1 MKVSDRAAYDK
12 IIRAR
17 TNLLVSNGFFGF
29 LAMHLKLVE
38 ATEHMGQAIPTM
50 AVDGVSMYYN
60 PEFVHKLSER
70 EQEGVL
76 AHEVMHCCFQHFT
89 RRGYRDPMIWNIA
102 GDHVINNDLMEAGF
116 TLPLPNCC
124 DPKYKGM
131 TTEEVYDLLEKDAI
145 KITIKMSGGKGGG
158 KGDGQGNPD
167 PGGCGGVLDAPG
179 DASSAEATKQTWE
192 TSVRAA
198 IAVARANNAGNIP
211 GSLSRLI
218 ADLNKPKVSWRDLTR
233 NFIDQSMTKD
243 TSWSRISRRSTALGT
258 LMPGLVSDR
267 MQQLV
272 FVADT
277 SGSVSDTL
285 LKEFL
290 SEVAGALDQGTADRM
305 TVLYADTR
313 VHDVDEFLCGD
324 LVMANGQALEHGGGG
339 TNFDDSFKWIREQAP
354 DASCV
359 VYLTD
364 MQSCSFGEDPGCPV
378 LWAIY
383 GSSESFAHW
392 STQADFGTAI
402 HVSNSY
408 G

>member
-38 ATEHMGQAIPTM
+38 ATEHLGAPIPTM
-50 AVDGVSMYYN
+50 ATDGVSMYYN

-76 AHEVMHCCFQHFT
+76 AHEVMHSCFQQCA

-102 GDHVINNDLMEAGF
+102 GDHVINNDLTEAGF
-116 TLPLPNCC
+116 TLPQPNCC

-131 TTEEVYDLLEKDAI
+131 TTEEVYDLVEKDAV
-145 KITIKMSGGKGGG
+145 KITIKISGG
-158 KGDGQGNPD
+158 KGDGKGNPD

-179 DASSAEATKQTWE
+179 DAGSAEATKQTWE

-211 GSLSRLI
+211 GSLSRLL

-277 SGSVSDTL
+277 SGSVSDAL

-305 TVLYADTR
+305 TVLYADAR

-324 LVMANGQALEHGGGG
+324 LVMVNGQAREHSGGG
-339 TNFDDSFKWIREQAP
+339 TDFDDSFRWIRENAP

-383 GSSESFAHW
+383 GSNESYAHW
-392 STQADFGTAI
+392 STRAGFGTSI